1 MAEDDLELAD
11 LEPVDLEPGDD
22 ASRFERRRDRRPTW
36 IWIGLAGVGLAAW
49 AAIAL
54 TTRGGHAR
62 PAPTTPTSQPQVDR
76 VAALAPRLRAALQ
89 SVGSGRFAAVIDDR
103 LYVFDDETPSATL
116 VALPEGHA
124 TIADQSGSN
133 LLVSTFEQTLVS
145 TRPIGT
151 RTLSARDVA
160 IRAVTPGRWW
170 LLHDDGTLRLD
181 HRSEFEREP
190 AGLRVVAAVEDG
202 FVALAAP
209 DFRWVLW
216 SGTNNQQSGTTIRQI
231 APPGYQLVVA
241 GPRSI
246 LFKHNC
252 GYGGCDLTILDLAH
266 GTAGESRSARVPEF
280 AAFSPDGARV
290 ALASTLGDVS
300 IVDAKT
306 GETIA
311 QTRGRESASTSR
323 PFTWTPDG
331 YALLVVQDHDIAI
344 LRASDGFMTR
354 VIDRTDGVQQIAALP

>member
-1 MAEDDLELAD
+1 MAEDD
-11 LEPVDLEPGDD
+11 LEPVDLEPVDLEPRD
-22 ASRFERRRDRRPTW
+22 NASRFERRRDRRPAW
-36 IWIGLAGVGLAAW
+36 IWVGLVGVGLAAW

-54 TTRGGHAR
+54 TTRGGHAT
-62 PAPTTPTSQPQVDR
+62 PGPTTPTSEPHVDR
-76 VAALAPRLRAALQ
+76 LAVLTTRLRMALQ

-103 LYVFDDETPSATL
+103 LYVFDDTGPETL

-124 TIADQSGSN
+124 TITDQSGSN
-133 LLVSTFEQTLVS
+133 LLASTFQQTLVS
-145 TRPIGT
+145 TQPIGT
-151 RTLSARDVA
+151 RTLSPRDVA

-190 AGLRVVAAVEDG
+190 KALRVVAEVQDG
-202 FVALAAP
+202 FVALDAP

-216 SGTNNQQSGTTIRQI
+216 SGANIRPL
-231 APPGYQLVVA
+231 APPGYQLVDT
-241 GPRSI
+241 GPRTI

-252 GYGGCDLTILDLAH
+252 GYGGCDLEILDLAR
-266 GTAGESRSARVPEF
+266 GTVRMTRSARVPEF
-280 AAFSPDGARV
+280 AAFSPDGTRL

-300 IVDAKT
+300 IVDAKS

-311 QTRGRESASTSR
+311 QTRGRESPSPSR
-323 PFTWTPDG
+323 PFAWTPDS

-354 VIDRTDGVQQIAALP
+354 VIDRTDGLQQIAALP